1 MARFL
6 KLCRNV
12 VIKLAT
18 VYFGLYCG
26 LFFFTWF
33 CFLSSEEEEEEGG
46 EENEEES
53 EEFEDMLNSMRD
65 VLVRTGEVWHL
76 NPPLYSTNFYLF
88 SYRLFSNIM
97 KYSWL
102 NTWPFLVTTFSIC
115 YLVAEQPMLERF
127 WRARDAQRNGATTI
141 KGRYFV
147 LLVLAVNC

>member
-65 VLVRTGEVWHL
+65 VLVRTGEV
-76 NPPLYSTNFYLF
+76 
-88 SYRLFSNIM
+88 
-97 KYSWL
+97 
-102 NTWPFLVTTFSIC
+102 
-115 YLVAEQPMLERF
+115 
-127 WRARDAQRNGATTI
+127 
-141 KGRYFV
+141 
-147 LLVLAVNC
+147 

>member
-12 VIKLAT
+12 VKKLAT
-18 VYFGLYCG
+18 VLEMTIYFGLYCG

-65 VLVRTGEVWHL
+65 VLVRTGEV
-76 NPPLYSTNFYLF
+76 
-88 SYRLFSNIM
+88 
-97 KYSWL
+97 
-102 NTWPFLVTTFSIC
+102 
-115 YLVAEQPMLERF
+115 
-127 WRARDAQRNGATTI
+127 
-141 KGRYFV
+141 
-147 LLVLAVNC
+147 